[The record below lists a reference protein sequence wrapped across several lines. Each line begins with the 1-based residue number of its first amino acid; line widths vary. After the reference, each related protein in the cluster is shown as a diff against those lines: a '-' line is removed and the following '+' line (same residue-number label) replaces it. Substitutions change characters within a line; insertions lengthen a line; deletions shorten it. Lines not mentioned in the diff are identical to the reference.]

1 VKQGTAATSGMPDRA
16 ALLRALR
23 EMYAGPS
30 WVGPTV
36 RRLVRGV
43 PARQASWRPAPGRNT
58 IWELT
63 LHLALARHIL
73 VARITGER
81 ALFPRP
87 RRSSWWAR
95 TPADGSERAWRS
107 DVALLADCQRRLIAA
122 VERAPASR
130 LTRVRAGGR
139 TIAHELLG
147 VVMHD
152 AYHAGQ
158 ISLLSRLA
166 P

>member
-1 VKQGTAATSGMPDRA
+1 MKQGTAATYGMPGRA

-43 PARQASWRPAPGRNT
+43 SARQASWRPAPGRNT
-58 IWELT
+58 IRELT

-73 VARITGER
+73 AGRITGER
-81 ALFPRP
+81 AVFPRP
-87 RRSSWWAR
+87 RQSSWWAR
-95 TPADGSERAWRS
+95 TPEDRSERSWRS
-107 DVALLADCQRRLIAA
+107 DVALLEDCQRRLIAV
-122 VERAPASR
+122 VERAPVAR

-158 ISLLSRLA
+158 ISLLAKLA
-166 P
+166 R